1 MYRTLSQKLSLSY
14 EDAERWIV
22 NLIRKANLDARIDS
36 KAGHVIMGMQPSSL
50 HDLVLQRTKNLAFKT
65 QLQCAALEKRLG
77 HSLQQH
83 QQQLIAQQ
91 SAAAA
96 APRGGHYA
104 PNPYS
109 AAVQQQPNVAARGY
123 Y

>member
-1 MYRTLSQKLSLSY
+1 MSQKLSLSY
-14 EDAERWIV
+14 EEAERWIV
-22 NLIRKANLDARIDS
+22 NLIRKAGLDARIDS
-36 KAGHVIMGMQPSSL
+36 KAGHVIMGVQPSSL

-77 HSLQQH
+77 QQLQQH
-83 QQQLIAQQ
+83 QQQLIAHQQ

-96 APRGGHYA
+96 TAPRAGPYA
-104 PNPYS
+104 PNPYTS
-109 AAVQQQPNVAARGY
+109 AVQQPAVSRGY